1 MKTSSDRIKT
11 SELQKEITKRR
22 VWIIA
27 LTILMSLC
35 YYVLGLI
42 LVLTQARQE
51 YRWWYGENSDVSMKD
66 YMCQSTSKMMG
77 MASMTFLMT
86 ILVAI
91 IMAYAAFSFLYKRQA
106 VDFYFSAPLSR
117 NRLFANIY
125 LNGVAIYAGITLV
138 FTILGLLIATC
149 MNAVSSWVILYVTVN
164 FLRCTLLYIAVYSIT
179 ILAIIISKGRIV
191 SYIAAFIFLA
201 GEPLARVL
209 LNIMKMSYYAT
220 SYELSYAIGV
230 VPLKRPHILSPIYN
244 HVTGIQIYEANCG
257 DITQTGLTASQA
269 LKGIWKYDLAT
280 LILAVCVT
288 AAVFMVFHYRKA
300 EDIGTGYIKPYI
312 KDTLKIFCAVSLALV
327 GAAATDS
334 VLETGYAGIRVM
346 NIVFLVFV
354 AGVSCVA
361 AEMICAGSIKAGVK
375 RLWHIIPASVC
386 ALIIFSIY
394 KYDLTGYDS
403 YIPDTD
409 DIESCAMYKNY
420 YGRDIFDEEGNYL
433 NIEKY
438 CIENMDLKDLDAV
451 TKIVAAG
458 METQR
463 RNMKA
468 GSDRT
473 GETDPENK
481 YIYGNDAVVVYRL
494 KNGRYEAR
502 RITIPGDIDESLMN
516 RVIGTDEYRNC
527 VFGLDMAREFT
538 GRNIK
543 ELNTKYITVAGA
555 REVTLP
561 VSEFDRFTREY
572 EKDLKKYDYTLAANK
587 YPVGTVNCWNS
598 APDSKY
604 VNYSYEVYDCF
615 DNTMRFLEENG
626 LYVEPMLDTDDIVKI
641 EVSRYIYD
649 EETDTSS
656 ESDVTF
662 EDRED
667 IEKLRGA
674 IIQNMSS
681 DWNIHEIN
689 STVTMYVKDYSNA
702 GKTGDY
708 VVREMSELCIPDNLM
723 PEEIDRVLREH
734 ETVEGE

>member
-1 MKTSSDRIKT
+1 MRSSSDIIKT
-11 SELQKEITKRR
+11 SDLQKEITKRR

-51 YRWWYGENSDVSMKD
+51 YRWWYGENSGVSMKD
-66 YMCQSTSKMMG
+66 YMCQSTAKMMG
-77 MASMTFLMT
+77 MASMTFLMA
-86 ILVAI
+86 ILVAVL
-91 IMAYAAFSFLYKRQA
+91 MAYAAFSFLYKRQA

-117 NRLFANIY
+117 NRWFINIY
-125 LNGVAIYAGITLV
+125 LNGFVIYAGITLV
-138 FTILGLLIATC
+138 FTILGLLIAVC
-149 MNAVSSWVILYVTVN
+149 MNAVSSWVLIYVAVN
-164 FLRCTLLYIAVYSIT
+164 FLRCMLLYLAVYSLT

-201 GEPLARVL
+201 GEPLAHVL
-209 LNIMKMSYYAT
+209 MDIMKTSYYAT
-220 SYELSYAIGV
+220 AYELSYVIDVAK
-230 VPLKRPHILSPIYN
+230 LSRPHILSPIYN
-244 HVTGIQIYEANCG
+244 HVIGMQIYEANCG
-257 DITQTGLTASQA
+257 DITRTVTKASQA
-269 LKGIWKYDLAT
+269 LSGIWKYDLAT

-288 AAVFMVFHYRKA
+288 TAVFVVFRYRKA

-312 KDTLKIFCAVSLALV
+312 KDALKILCAVALALV

-346 NIVFLVFV
+346 SVIVLVFV

-361 AEMICAGSIKAGVK
+361 AEMICAGSIRAGVK
-375 RLWHIIPASVC
+375 RLWHIIPAAVC

-403 YIPDTD
+403 YIPDKD

-420 YGRDIFDEEGNYL
+420 YGRDIYDEDGEYL
-433 NIEKY
+433 NIEQY
-438 CIENMDLKDLDAV
+438 CIENMNLKDLDAV
-451 TKIVAAG
+451 TEVVAAG

-463 RNMKA
+463 HNMKA
-468 GSDRT
+468 GSNHVR
-473 GETDPENK
+473 ETDPEYQ

-502 RITIPGDIDESLMN
+502 RIMIPGDIDESLMN

-538 GRNIK
+538 GKNIK
-543 ELNTKYITVAGA
+543 VLNIRYVTAAGA
-555 REVTLP
+555 AEANLP
-561 VSEFDRFTREY
+561 ASEFDRFIGEY

-587 YPVGTVNCWNS
+587 YPTGTVTCWNS
-598 APDSKY
+598 DPNSKY

-615 DNTMRFLEENG
+615 DNTMRFLEDNG

-649 EETDTSS
+649 EETDTST

-674 IIQNMSS
+674 IIQNMGS

-689 STVTMYVKDYSNA
+689 STVTMYVKDYGNN
-702 GKTGDY
+702 GKSEDY
-708 VVREMSELCIPDNLM
+708 VVREMCELCIPDNLM
-723 PEEIDRVLREH
+723 PEDIDRVLREN
-734 ETVEGE
+734 ETTAEY